1 MLFRLLYYLPAVIS
15 GIVTMVLWKQFY
27 EPSEN
32 GLLNRVVMNIPAI
45 GFLGIGLLLFW
56 LCREFA
62 RRLRFH
68 GRRGPML
75 LFLGAGLLLLYTAAS
90 PALPILFPGGA
101 AWPEA
106 LTQLPHRLFDC
117 TREPYRW
124 LADPST
130 AMAACVIP
138 VLWAGIGPGCLIYL
152 AALKGIPND
161 YYEAADVDGATFL
174 DKILFIVFP
183 MLKPLLIINFVG
195 VFIGSWVG
203 GTQMIMVMTG
213 GSART
218 KVTGLYIWYEAFTFL
233 RYGSAT
239 AMAWT
244 LGVILIGFTV
254 WQMKILARV
263 EFKTSGR

>member
-1 MLFRLLYYLPAVIS
+1 
-15 GIVTMVLWKQFY
+15 
-27 EPSEN
+27 
-32 GLLNRVVMNIPAI
+32 
-45 GFLGIGLLLFW
+45 
-56 LCREFA
+56 
-62 RRLRFH
+62 
-68 GRRGPML
+68 
-75 LFLGAGLLLLYTAAS
+75 
-90 PALPILFPGGA
+90 
-101 AWPEA
+101 
-106 LTQLPHRLFDC
+106 
-117 TREPYRW
+117 
-124 LADPST
+124 
-130 AMAACVIP
+130 MAACVIP

-218 KVTGLYIWYEAFTFL
+218 EVTGLYIWYEAFTFL

>member
-1 MLFRLLYYLPAVIS
+1 M
-15 GIVTMVLWKQFY
+15 
-27 EPSEN
+27 
-32 GLLNRVVMNIPAI
+32 
-45 GFLGIGLLLFW
+45 
-56 LCREFA
+56 
-62 RRLRFH
+62 
-68 GRRGPML
+68 
-75 LFLGAGLLLLYTAAS
+75 
-90 PALPILFPGGA
+90 
-101 AWPEA
+101 
-106 LTQLPHRLFDC
+106 
-117 TREPYRW
+117 
-124 LADPST
+124 
-130 AMAACVIP
+130 
-138 VLWAGIGPGCLIYL
+138 
-152 AALKGIPND
+152 
-161 YYEAADVDGATFL
+161 DGATFL